1 MVSMAQDHLP
11 SRTQAKEDGVTNALV
26 LGGGGVA
33 GIAWELGVVAGLRD
47 GGVDVTAP
55 DVAVGTSAGSVVGA
69 QVLGG
74 ADVDELYERQLGP
87 AATSGEPVIAF
98 DLDALMPIFREM
110 AADPDDVR
118 RRARIGALAVAA
130 DTPPESVRR
139 AIIAGRLPS
148 HEWPGIRLVV
158 TAVDV
163 ASGEFVTFDRDAGVG
178 LIDAV
183 AASCAVPGIW
193 PPVTID
199 GRRYMD
205 GGVRTVTNADLAA
218 DHDRVLVLVP
228 IKGFGQYETEIAA
241 MEANGRVVVS
251 VVADDSSA
259 AAIGPN
265 PLDPA
270 TRKPAAEAGRR
281 QGLAAAAEVAARWA
295 TP

>member
-1 MVSMAQDHLP
+1 M
-11 SRTQAKEDGVTNALV
+11 TKALV

-55 DVAVGTSAGSVVGA
+55 DFAVGTSAGSVVGA
-69 QVLGG
+69 QVLGAQLLAG

-98 DLDALMPIFREM
+98 DLDVLMPIFREM
-110 AADPDDVR
+110 AADPDDTR

-130 DTPPESVRR
+130 ETPPESARR
-139 AIIAGRLPS
+139 AIIAGQLPS
-148 HEWPGIRLVV
+148 HDWPGIPLVV

-163 ASGEFVTFDRDAGVG
+163 ASGEFVTFDRDSGVG
-178 LIDAV
+178 LVDAV

-193 PPVTID
+193 PPVTIGD
-199 GRRYMD
+199 RRYMD

-218 DHDRVLVLVP
+218 AHDRVLVLVP
-228 IKGFGQYETEIAA
+228 IKGFGQYEAEIAA
-241 MEANGRVVVS
+241 MEASGRVVVS
-251 VVADDSSA
+251 VVADDASA

-270 TRKPAAEAGRR
+270 TRKPSAEAGRR
-281 QGLAAAAEVAARWA
+281 QGLAAAADVAARWEVSPSA
-295 TP
+295 RR